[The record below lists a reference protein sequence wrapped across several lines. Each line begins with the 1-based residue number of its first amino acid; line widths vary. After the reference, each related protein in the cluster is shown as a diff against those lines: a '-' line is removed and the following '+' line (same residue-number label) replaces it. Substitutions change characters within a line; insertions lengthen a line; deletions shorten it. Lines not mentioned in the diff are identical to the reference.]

1 MECSDTKPNV
11 MTMEVSGNSKKHK
24 NGSNIVNKIDNPV
37 EFSANFVNYYLE
49 NILTGKDTS
58 MFRVFSI
65 FRYSNTDYQNAEIV
79 KLLSEMNRCDIKIQ
93 KIETLPSGSRRF
105 DIMVIGTVDSNF
117 FSQYFML
124 NHESADI
131 WYIKSS
137 IITIL

>member
-1 MECSDTKPNV
+1 
-11 MTMEVSGNSKKHK
+11 
-24 NGSNIVNKIDNPV
+24 
-37 EFSANFVNYYLE
+37 
-49 NILTGKDTS
+49 